1 MDELDLTKTTIKPI
15 TETKP
20 KPVLKN
26 WERGEGKRGEKN
38 GMPDRPEEKA
48 RGEGGREERE
58 RRERIEQAIRAQRW
72 KNA

>member
-48 RGEGGREERE
+48 RGGRREGGEGEERE
-58 RRERIEQAIRAQRW
+58 D
-72 KNA
+72 